1 MDNAPEVKK
10 QKKPRSNK
18 AYRIYFMISSI
29 LAIASLTGM
38 AIFSE
43 TSTTKEFVCA
53 ILFGIWGLW
62 SVIFYVIMKSAEEQK
77 RNKESEDMA
86 KVLQAMFELTRK
98 SQADSEKKMQEMS
111 DSYAVPAE
119 EIINAIKALAK
130 VTIGRTKENAEALM
144 NSNSLLAGKI
154 ADMQSEIEKLSGG
167 SNNATETNQ
176 ESKAPH
182 FESGAS
188 DDQIRKLSNSIDDV
202 LHVLKRMDDDIE
214 RLEQSQKALME
225 KPPVIFAG
233 SLVSGTMPQQNAYAA
248 QPVQQEPEYKSSN
261 ADIDDIEEPG
271 TDDNENDLGL
281 DIDADSSDESLESE
295 EASDDELSLD
305 SETMDT
311 DLNLESDT
319 DEENPELDAEE
330 PDDSLNLDAEETD
343 DSLNLDAEEPDDQLN
358 LDSDIS
364 ADSDLELDTGAR
376 EDVGLDVDSSL
387 NEEPEAE
394 PEPEQEEEPQPEP
407 EPTPQPAPEA
417 KVEPISNDPNAK
429 LSPDQIAA
437 LFASANAGSSTE
449 TEEPAVEPEPEPEP
463 VQQPAPASDNNSDST
478 ADESN
483 SDSQSDT
490 TEAPKPEVSGDPNR
504 MMTPEEIE
512 ALFSKV
518 K

>member
-98 SQADSEKKMQEMS
+98 TQADTDKKMQEMS

-144 NSNSLLAGKI
+144 NSNSLLTGKI

-182 FESGAS
+182 FESGDS

-214 RLEQSQKALME
+214 RLEQSQKALVE

-248 QPVQQEPEYKSSN
+248 QPVKQEPEYKSSN
-261 ADIDDIEEPG
+261 TDINDIEPSEA
-271 TDDNENDLGL
+271 DDNDTDLGL

-295 EASDDELSLD
+295 EQSDDELSLD

-311 DLNLESDT
+311 DLNLESET
-319 DEENPELDAEE
+319 DEENPELDTEE

-343 DSLNLDAEEPDDQLN
+343 DSLNLDAEEPDDSLNLDTEEPDDELN

-364 ADSDLELDTGAR
+364 ADSDLKLDTGAR

-394 PEPEQEEEPQPEP
+394 PEPEQKEEPQPEP

-437 LFASANAGSSTE
+437 LFASANAGSSTD
-449 TEEPAVEPEPEPEP
+449 TEEPTSEPTPEVETEP
-463 VQQPAPASDNNSDST
+463 Q
-478 ADESN
+478 
-483 SDSQSDT
+483 
-490 TEAPKPEVSGDPNR
+490 PEVSGDPNR